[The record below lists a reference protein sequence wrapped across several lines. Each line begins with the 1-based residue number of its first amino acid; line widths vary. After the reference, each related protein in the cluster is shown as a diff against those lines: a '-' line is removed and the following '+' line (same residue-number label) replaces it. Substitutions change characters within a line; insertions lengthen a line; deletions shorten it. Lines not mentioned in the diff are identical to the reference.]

1 MSHDRTATTPVPP
14 RTPPTPP
21 APGSAQPVTAPP
33 GSEPSGPAP
42 ASPASAV
49 RAPVAPTPAPPA
61 PVARSVAPDLARGM
75 LLLFIASA
83 NVWGYLWSDA
93 GWLDAGGRPA
103 GGSSLD
109 HLVDGVVAFVVDSRS
124 KPMFAILYGFGLATM
139 AARLAARGA
148 GRRATR
154 AVLARRSGVLIALG
168 LAHAALLFAGDILAP
183 YGATGLVALA
193 FVHRSRAT
201 LVRWFVVAYV
211 LSITAGAI
219 SVLGS
224 FDSGSGDDPAAA
236 ADPATLG
243 YLATAGERLLTA
255 ATATSLFA
263 VSLMFVPHVVVGIL
277 LARAGWLTRPTE
289 HRRRL
294 GQVAVA
300 AAAVNLVGGLPYA
313 LAVAQVWHPG
323 ETTLGVAELVHHVAG
338 DVMGLGY
345 VCLFGWLAA
354 VWGERA
360 RSGVLSAV
368 AATGERSLTAY
379 LLQSGMFAPLL
390 SAWGLGLGGRIGT
403 TQAAVLAVGVWL
415 VTVAVAT
422 GLHRAERRGPFEV
435 LVRRVAYGR
444 RDARSLPV
452 PIAP

>member
-1 MSHDRTATTPVPP
+1 MSHDRTTTAPVPP
-14 RTPPTPP
+14 RTPSTPTTPTTDDSAPRVPP
-21 APGSAQPVTAPP
+21 L
-33 GSEPSGPAP
+33 SGPVP
-42 ASPASAV
+42 AGL
-49 RAPVAPTPAPPA
+49 APVAPA

-148 GRRATR
+148 DRRTTR
-154 AVLARRSGVLIALG
+154 RVLARRSGALIALG

-193 FVHRSRAT
+193 FLHRSRAT

-211 LSITAGAI
+211 LSMAAGAVAVL
-219 SVLGS
+219 SVL
-224 FDSGSGDDPAAA
+224 DSGSAGSADAGAAA
-236 ADPATLG
+236 VADPATLG
-243 YLATAGERLLTA
+243 YLPTVGERLLTV
-255 ATATSLFA
+255 ATATSLFT

-277 LARAGWLTRPTE
+277 LARAGWLTRPAE

-294 GQVAVA
+294 GQVAVV
-300 AAAVNLVGGLPYA
+300 AAVVNVVGGLPYA
-313 LAVAQVWHPG
+313 LAVAQVWRPG
-323 ETTLGVAELVHHVAG
+323 ETALGVAELVHHVAG

-360 RSGVLSAV
+360 RGGALSAV

-379 LLQSGMFAPLL
+379 LLQSLMFAPLL
-390 SAWGLGLGGRIGT
+390 SAWGLGLGGQIGT
-403 TQAAVLAVGVWL
+403 AQAAVLAVGVWL
-415 VTVAVAT
+415 VTVAVAAAM
-422 GLHRAERRGPFEV
+422 HRAGRRGPFEV
-435 LVRRVAYGR
+435 LVRRLAYGR
-444 RDARSLPV
+444 VASAAAV
-452 PIAP
+452 PAAGRATG

>member
-1 MSHDRTATTPVPP
+1 MSHLPTADAPVAP
-14 RTPPTPP
+14 RSLPT
-21 APGSAQPVTAPP
+21 SV
-33 GSEPSGPAP
+33 PAP
-42 ASPASAV
+42 AS
-49 RAPVAPTPAPPA
+49 
-61 PVARSVAPDLARGM
+61 VARSVAPDLARGM

-148 GRRATR
+148 DRRATR
-154 AVLARRSGVLIALG
+154 RVLARRSGALIALG

-193 FVHRSRAT
+193 FLHRSRAT

-211 LSITAGAI
+211 LSMAAGAVA
-219 SVLGS
+219 VLGAL
-224 FDSGSGDDPAAA
+224 DAGSGDDPGAAVA
-236 ADPATLG
+236 EDPATLG
-243 YLATAGERLLTA
+243 YLATVGERLLTV
-255 ATATSLFA
+255 ATATSLFT

-277 LARAGWLTRPTE
+277 LARAGWLTRPAE

-300 AAAVNLVGGLPYA
+300 AAVVNLVGGLPYA
-313 LAVAQVWHPG
+313 LAVAQVWRPG

-360 RSGVLSAV
+360 RGGALAAV

-379 LLQSGMFAPLL
+379 LLQSVMFAPLL

-403 TQAAVLAVGVWL
+403 AQAAVLAVGVWL
-415 VTVAVAT
+415 VTVAVAA
-422 GLHRAERRGPFEV
+422 GMHRAGRRGPFEV
-435 LVRRVAYGR
+435 LVRRLAYGR
-444 RDARSLPV
+444 EAVVAAVPLAGRDASGAAALV
-452 PIAP
+452 PTGGGSTTAR